1 MTVSMWKN
9 LHRIFVFIR
18 FDIKDKKNSHVI
30 DIIINAINSNIRNDE
45 MCKLIYCLMPKWKGQ
60 LIVEETELQEMI
72 PNKQIKEFIIR
83 ALELMKT
90 HILA

>member
-1 MTVSMWKN
+1 
-9 LHRIFVFIR
+9 
-18 FDIKDKKNSHVI
+18 
-30 DIIINAINSNIRNDE
+30 
-45 MCKLIYCLMPKWKGQ
+45 MPKWKGQ